1 MPLSTLALIIMAAAL
16 HASWHL
22 LVKKAERRHL
32 FTGWILAVGAVL
44 YSPVLFLYG
53 FADRSVWLYAFASA
67 LVQAAYFLMLV
78 RAYER
83 ADFSL
88 VYPIARGA
96 APCLLALWGGL
107 FLGERLKPAGL
118 AGLACLL
125 LGLAVVGGG
134 LSPNRR
140 LVRNSKGREV
150 VIALGVALCISVYS
164 AIDGAVVR
172 STPVLPYLALVM
184 VLTALFVT
192 PFLFAHYG
200 LRQAVACWRAQR
212 ARIILV
218 GILPSLPYLL
228 VLRVY
233 AVSGVSYAGALREV
247 SIVFA
252 ALAGWLLL
260 GEPFGTVRVVGSF
273 LIFAGILTIA
283 VAG

>member
-1 MPLSTLALIIMAAAL
+1 MALIIMAAAL

-22 LVKKAERRHL
+22 LVKRAERRHL
-32 FTGWILAVGAVL
+32 FTGWALAVGAVL

-53 FADRSVWLYAFASA
+53 FADRSVWLYAFVSA

-96 APCLLALWGGL
+96 APGLLALWGGL
-107 FLGERLKPAGL
+107 FLGERLRPAGI

-125 LGLAVVGGG
+125 LGLVAVGGG
-134 LSPNRR
+134 LSPKRR
-140 LVRNSKGREV
+140 PLNLKSREI

-200 LRQAVACWRAQR
+200 VRQAVACWRAQR

-228 VLRVY
+228 VLKVY

-260 GEPFGTVRVVGSF
+260 GEPFGAMRAAGSF
-273 LIFAGILTIA
+273 LIFAGIIVIA
-283 VAG
+283 LAR

>member
-1 MPLSTLALIIMAAAL
+1 MP
-16 HASWHL
+16 
-22 LVKKAERRHL
+22 RRAC
-32 FTGWILAVGAVL
+32 W
-44 YSPVLFLYG
+44 
-53 FADRSVWLYAFASA
+53 
-67 LVQAAYFLMLV
+67 
-78 RAYER
+78 
-83 ADFSL
+83 
-88 VYPIARGA
+88 
-96 APCLLALWGGL
+96 PCGGL
-107 FLGERLKPAGL
+107 FLGERLRPAGI

-134 LSPNRR
+134 LSPKRR
-140 LVRNSKGREV
+140 LLNLKSREI

-172 STPVLPYLALVM
+172 FTPVLPYLALVT

-200 LRQAVACWRAQR
+200 VRQAVACWHAQR

-228 VLRVY
+228 VLRAY

-247 SIVFA
+247 SVVFA
-252 ALAGWLLL
+252 ALADWLLL
-260 GEPFGTVRVVGSF
+260 GEPFGAVRVVGSF